1 MERLNIRKLRIFLI
15 RNNNLVTFFKLFMV
29 LFLMFLMNLNKNF
42 ISYMFYLLIFD
53 VFMLNQKER
62 RLYKYLLNIMMLI
75 MLFSERLL
83 HCSNNFAVVDI
94 IISILYIFVIL
105 LAIKVDLIANRVT
118 LWNYGFRRI
127 IKKNEVLMV
136 TKIITIISMLLLVRV
151 NLIIILF
158 VATLNLLQLFIGT
171 SEVDKIKKT
180 IIDLLIFLI
189 SALTI
194 LFKTDVNAMVENL
207 DMLAILGI
215 LAIIVF
221 YWIRENMK

>member
-29 LFLMFLMNLNKNF
+29 LFLMNLNKNF

-105 LAIKVDLIANRVT
+105 LAIKVDLIANRVKYR
-118 LWNYGFRRI
+118 NYGFRRI

-215 LAIIVF
+215 LATIVF

>member
-1 MERLNIRKLRIFLI
+1 MKKIYERKLRIFLI
-15 RNNNLVTFFKLFMV
+15 RNNNLVTFFKLFIILAM
-29 LFLMFLMNLNKNF
+29 MFGMNLNKKF
-42 ISYMFYLLIFD
+42 ISYMFYALIFD

-62 RLYKYLLNIMMLI
+62 RFYKYLLNIMMLI
-75 MLFSERLL
+75 ILVGERLL
-83 HCSNNFAVVDI
+83 HCSNNFAVVNI
-94 IISILYIFVIL
+94 IISIAYIFIIL
-105 LAIKVDLIANRVT
+105 LAIKVDLIANRVKYR
-118 LWNYGFRRI
+118 NYGFRRI

-215 LAIIVF
+215 LATIVF